1 MPFCVYFKNEIRE
14 YIIVNTISIKNCDLI
29 NLFSII
35 RSPTVIPIKVHL
47 IKNVYVKVLFNDK

>member
-14 YIIVNTISIKNCDLI
+14 YIIVNTISIKNCELI

-35 RSPTVIPIKVHL
+35 RSPIVISIKVHL
-47 IKNVYVKVLFNDK
+47 INNVYV